1 MNEDE
6 PACCCEIGAL
16 VSLIIFI
23 LIQILKE

>member
-1 MNEDE
+1 MTNDE
-6 PACCCEIGAL
+6 PGCCLEIGAA